1 MAGAHDLAGLADR
14 ICDRIE
20 QDDPPIHAFV
30 SEADRRS
37 RLRAAAA
44 HLSGAGG
51 GAALLGVPVGVKDVI
66 RVDGLPTRAG
76 SRLPPQ
82 ALDGPQ
88 ASVVARLTAAGA
100 LVAGKTV
107 TAEFASM
114 APGPT
119 RNPRARDH
127 TPGGSSSGSAA
138 AVAAGM
144 VPLALGTQTMA
155 SVIRPAAFC
164 GVGGFRPTYGRVP
177 VDGVIAHSPSLDVV
191 GWFAT
196 DTKGLAELAAV
207 LCDGWRQQDPRPSPV
222 LAVPVGPYLGYATA
236 IARDAFA
243 SQAAILRAAG
253 LEVRE
258 VALLEDFAAV
268 QQALFVVTRYELAAG
283 HDAWFPRYADMYRT
297 QTAAAIREGQAIS
310 ADEYAAARKFQLGL
324 AARLAGEMDGI
335 DAWITPAAPG
345 PAPAGLDSTGDPVMS
360 VPWSMAGLPAV
371 SLPAGRAGPLPL
383 GLQCIGRPGG
393 DESLLAL
400 CAEIEQVL
408 AGG

>member
-1 MAGAHDLAGLADR
+1 MALADDIAGLADR

-20 QDDPPIHAFV
+20 QEDAPIHAFV
-30 SEADRRS
+30 AEPDRRS
-37 RLRAAAA
+37 RLLASAAG
-44 HLSGAGG
+44 LPWTQG

-88 ASVVARLTAAGA
+88 ASVVARLSAAGA
-100 LVAGKTV
+100 LIAGKTV

-144 VPLALGTQTMA
+144 VPFALGTQTMA

-164 GVGGFRPTYGRVP
+164 GVAGFRPTYGRVP
-177 VDGVIAHSPSLDVV
+177 VDGVIAHSPSLDAV
-191 GWFAT
+191 GWFAR
-196 DTKGLAELAAV
+196 DARGLAELAPV
-207 LCDGWRQQDPRPSPV
+207 LCDGWREQDAGAGPV
-222 LAVPVGPYLGYATA
+222 LAIPVGPYLEHATA
-236 IARDAFA
+236 TAREAFA
-243 SQAAILRAAG
+243 DQAATLRAAG
-253 LEVRE
+253 IAVRE
-258 VALLEDFAAV
+258 IPVLDDFDAV
-268 QQALFVVTRYELAAG
+268 QRAMFVLSRYELARC
-283 HDAWFPRYADMYRT
+283 HEAWFPRYADLYRQ
-297 QTAAAIREGQAIS
+297 QTAAAIREGQALG
-310 ADEYAAARKFQLGL
+310 ADEHAAARKFQPGL
-324 AARLAGEMDGI
+324 TARLADAMDGI

-345 PAPAGLDSTGDPVMS
+345 PAPAGLDSTGDPAMS

-371 SLPAGRAGPLPL
+371 SLPAGQVGLLPL
-383 GLQCIGRPGG
+383 GLQCIGRHGE
-393 DESLLAL
+393 DESLLGHA
-400 CAEIEQVL
+400 AVIERVL

>member
-1 MAGAHDLAGLADR
+1 MAGADDLAGLADR

-20 QDDPPIHAFV
+20 SDDPPIRAFV
-30 SEADRRS
+30 SEPDRRS
-37 RLRAAAA
+37 RLRAAVAS
-44 HLSGAGG
+44 LPGPDS
-51 GAALLGVPVGVKDVI
+51 GAALLGVPVGIKDVI

-88 ASVVARLTAAGA
+88 ASVVSRLLAAGA
-100 LVAGKTV
+100 LIAGKTA

-144 VPLALGTQTMA
+144 VPFALGTQTMA

-164 GVGGFRPTYGRVP
+164 GVAGFRPTYGRVP
-177 VDGVIAHSPSLDVV
+177 IDGVIAHSPSLDAV
-191 GWFAT
+191 GWFSP
-196 DTKGLAELAAV
+196 DTRGLAELGAV
-207 LCDGWRQQDPRPSPV
+207 LCDGWRQQDPRAAPV
-222 LAVPVGPYLGYATA
+222 LAIPVGPYLEHATA
-236 IARDAFA
+236 IGRDAFA
-243 SQAAILRAAG
+243 SQVATLRAAG

-258 VALLEDFAAV
+258 VTVLADFDAA
-268 QQALFVVTRYELAAG
+268 QRALFVITRHELAAS
-283 HDAWFPRYADMYRT
+283 HETWFPRYTDMYRP

-310 ADEYAAARKFQLGL
+310 TEEYAAAREFQLAL

-345 PAPAGLDSTGDPVMS
+345 PAPAGLDSTGDPGMS
-360 VPWSMAGLPAV
+360 GPWSMAGLPAV
-371 SLPAGRAGPLPL
+371 SLPAGQAGPLPL
-383 GLQCIGRPGG
+383 GLQCVGRPGE
-393 DESLLAL
+393 DESLLAHV
-400 CAEIEQVL
+400 AVVESVL